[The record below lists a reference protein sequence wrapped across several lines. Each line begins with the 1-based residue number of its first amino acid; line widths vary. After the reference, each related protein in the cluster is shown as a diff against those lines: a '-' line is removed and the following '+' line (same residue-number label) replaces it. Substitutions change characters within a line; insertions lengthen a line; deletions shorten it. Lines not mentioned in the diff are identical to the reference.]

1 MGICTPTAIQERSIP
16 LLLQGR
22 DLIGQAQTGSG
33 KTLAFG
39 LPLIERCDPQVRQV
53 QALVLTPTRELARQ
67 VAEVL
72 STLGKG
78 TGIKVALIYGGASFG
93 PQESALAEVRES
105 FGPGRIRRVALEAA
119 GSVVGWVGGIR
130 ALTASRRP
138 SRKTADAHPTRN
150 RDPSVR
156 TTPCNR
162 VPGRS
167 IHRTGAE
174 RHAS

>member
-1 MGICTPTAIQERSIP
+1 MQ
-16 LLLQGR
+16 LK
-22 DLIGQAQTGSG
+22 DLIATDTTAVEQA
-33 KTLAFG
+33 A
-39 LPLIERCDPQVRQV
+39 
-53 QALVLTPTRELARQ
+53 ALLVVGFTEHSPNAWPT
-67 VAEVL
+67 
-72 STLGKG
+72 
-78 TGIKVALIYGGASFG
+78 
-93 PQESALAEVRES
+93 QESALAEVRES
-105 FGPGRIRRVALEAA
+105 FGPGRIRRVALDAA